1 MIEIP
6 RVVRALRLID
16 IDATRSQF
24 IVKDRLV
31 EFFDWVKVVGG
42 REMEGPW
49 DPYIGLSQLHR
60 KHAYQ

>member
-1 MIEIP
+1 MI
-6 RVVRALRLID
+6 D
-16 IDATRSQF
+16 MDANRSQF
-24 IVKDRLV
+24 VVKDRLV
-31 EFFDWVKVVGG
+31 EFFDGVEVVGG